1 MGLEIKD
8 VCKNFGIKEAV
19 KHLNLSIDKP
29 GVYGLL
35 GTNGAGKTT
44 TIRMILGI
52 IKKTSGAITWNGKEV
67 KRENVNFGY
76 MPEERGLYPKTEIF
90 NQLMYF
96 AKLKGMKV
104 KEATEAIDYWLKRL
118 DMVEYKSILAEKLS
132 KGNQQKIQFIIA
144 VMNNPELIVLDEPF
158 SGLDPVNTEML
169 SEVMKELIAQGKY
182 VIMSSHQMNSIE
194 EFCTD
199 LTILNR
205 GNTVL
210 QGNLEKIKQS
220 YPSEKLEVISSKN
233 IDELLK
239 EQNLEVIQNTE
250 NHYLIKIKT
259 ENQGYDL
266 FKKLADS
273 NINVTK
279 FEFKKP
285 TLNEI
290 FIEKVGA
297 M

>member
-1 MGLEIKD
+1 
-8 VCKNFGIKEAV
+8 
-19 KHLNLSIDKP
+19 
-29 GVYGLL
+29 
-35 GTNGAGKTT
+35 
-44 TIRMILGI
+44 
-52 IKKTSGAITWNGKEV
+52 
-67 KRENVNFGY
+67 

-169 SEVMKELIAQGKY
+169 REVMKELIAQGKY

-194 EFCTD
+194 EFCTN

-210 QGNLEKIKQS
+210 QGNLEEIKQS
-220 YPSEKLEVISSKN
+220 YPSEKIEIICSEN
-233 IDELLK
+233 IDKLLQ
-239 EQNLEVIQNTE
+239 EQQIEVLQN
-250 NHYLIKIKT
+250 NGKHYIIKIKA
-259 ENQGYDL
+259 ENQGYEL
-266 FKKLADS
+266 FKKLADI